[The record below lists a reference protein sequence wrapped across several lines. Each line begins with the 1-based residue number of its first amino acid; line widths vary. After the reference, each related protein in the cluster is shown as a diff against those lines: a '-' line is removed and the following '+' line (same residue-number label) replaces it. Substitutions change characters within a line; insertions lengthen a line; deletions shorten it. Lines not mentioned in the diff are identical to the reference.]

1 VGHDANAN
9 RFDYIFSV
17 RDAFFIIPMPL
28 INGKMVL
35 PSISFVLDREKGTK
49 RAPAYVLR
57 DCLRATD
64 DYNHRM
70 EAASRD
76 ADSVENGYWTDISES
91 CTLGSQDTASCSSQD
106 SSPDPKLPV
115 VTIDVTSPPPGEK
128 YK

>member
-1 VGHDANAN
+1 
-9 RFDYIFSV
+9 
-17 RDAFFIIPMPL
+17 
-28 INGKMVL
+28 MVL
-35 PSISFVLDREKGTK
+35 PSISFIVDREKGTK

-70 EAASRD
+70 EAAAAD

-91 CTLGSQDTASCSSQD
+91 CTLGSQDTATDSSQD
-106 SSPDPKLPV
+106 SNVLPV
-115 VTIDVTSPPPGEK
+115 PPVIDVTTPPSK